1 MPRARTVAPSM
12 EAPTHNGIVK
22 RCLTMTECAVHT
34 VSLPEG
40 HFTALVHS
48 NPGPDGKAVIDI
60 IDHDEVEALI
70 ILMRNSVEDAKRLD
84 SGRAAINAT
93 PSLRRN

>member
-1 MPRARTVAPSM
+1 MPRARTVSASM
-12 EAPTHNGIVK
+12 DAPTHTGVIK

-34 VSLPEG
+34 VELPEG

-48 NPGPDGKAVIDI
+48 NPGPDGKAAIDI
-60 IDHDEVEALI
+60 LDHDEVEALI
-70 ILMRNSVEDAKRLD
+70 IFLRNSVEDAKRLD
-84 SGRAAINAT
+84 AGRPAINAT